1 MSDEDT
7 TDTTDQDDSA
17 AQEAL
22 ASAQEAD
29 QAQEAEDSELD
40 PKIKAKIEKANRE
53 ARNLRQRLREL
64 EPLAKKFKDS
74 EQASKTEAQKLSEQ
88 LAEAQ
93 VELQGLRVEGIRR
106 DAALQAG
113 LDPDLAEFITAAD
126 PEEAL
131 AQAKRLAK
139 RTTPPEPPRGDFRQG
154 TRTQPAQKQD
164 KNDLLRT
171 LAGYPQ

>member
-1 MSDEDT
+1 MSEDT
-7 TDTTDQDDSA
+7 TIDASDSDDSA
-17 AQEAL
+17 AEEDL

-29 QAQEAEDSELD
+29 QAQEAEENELD

-74 EQASKTEAQKLSEQ
+74 EAASKTEAQKLSEQ
-88 LAEAQ
+88 LADAQ

-106 DAALQAG
+106 NAALKAG

-126 PEEAL
+126 EETAL
-131 AQAKRLAK
+131 EQAKRLAK
-139 RTTPPEPPRGDFRQG
+139 RTAPPEPARADFRQG
-154 TRTQPAQKQD
+154 NRTQPTQKQD
-164 KNDLLRT
+164 KNDLLRG

>member
-7 TDTTDQDDSA
+7 TEPTDQDDSA

-22 ASAQEAD
+22 ATAQEAE
-29 QAQEAEDSELD
+29 QAQEAEDDALD

-106 DAALQAG
+106 NAALQAG

-139 RTTPPEPPRGDFRQG
+139 RTAPPEPPRGDFRQG
-154 TRTQPAQKQD
+154 TRTNTTQKQD
-164 KNDLLRT
+164 KNDLLRG